1 MTKLLEQAVEAA
13 RGLPANTQDDI
24 ARVVL
29 LLAGEDANL
38 TIPLLPGEREAIEG
52 SLGAARRGEFASDDD
67 VRAAWAKH
75 GL

>member
-13 RGLPANTQDDI
+13 RRLPPESQDEI
-24 ARVVL
+24 ARVML
-29 LLAGEDANL
+29 QLAGDDELVVPL
-38 TIPLLPGEREAIEG
+38 TDDERVALAR
-52 SLGAARRGEFASDDD
+52 SKAAAKRAEFASDED

>member
-13 RGLPANTQDDI
+13 RRLPPESHDET
-24 ARVVL
+24 ARVML
-29 LLAGEDANL
+29 QLAGDDELVVPL
-38 TIPLLPGEREAIEG
+38 TDDERVALAR
-52 SLGAARRGEFASDDD
+52 SKAAAKRAEFASDED

>member
-13 RGLPANTQDDI
+13 RRLPPESQDEI

-29 LLAGEDANL
+29 QLAGGDELVVPL
-38 TIPLLPGEREAIEG
+38 TDDERVALAR
-52 SLGAARRGEFASDDD
+52 SKAAAKRAEFASDEE

>member
-13 RGLPANTQDDI
+13 RRLPPESQDEI

-29 LLAGEDANL
+29 QLAGDDELAVALTDDERAALARSKDA
-38 TIPLLPGEREAIEG
+38 AQ
-52 SLGAARRGEFASDDD
+52 RGEFASDQE
-67 VRAAWAKH
+67 VRAAWAKR

>member
-13 RGLPANTQDDI
+13 RRLPPGSQDEI
-24 ARVVL
+24 ARVML
-29 LLAGEDANL
+29 QLAGDDELVVPL
-38 TIPLLPGEREAIEG
+38 TDDERVALAR
-52 SLGAARRGEFASDDD
+52 SKAAAKRAEFASDED